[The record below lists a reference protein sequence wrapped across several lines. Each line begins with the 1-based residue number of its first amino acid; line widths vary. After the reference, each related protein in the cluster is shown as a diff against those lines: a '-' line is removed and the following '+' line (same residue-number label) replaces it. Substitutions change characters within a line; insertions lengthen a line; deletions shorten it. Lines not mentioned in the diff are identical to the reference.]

1 LHRHSVANLPR
12 VGGMLGKR
20 ATTVGKLTQAQ
31 RRVILR
37 VLETLPDADALC
49 HGDYHP
55 DNVLLSA
62 RGPLVID
69 WENAALGDPLADV
82 ARTLLLFRTSF
93 LSSQLL
99 ARRTSNRVA
108 AALVANLY
116 LWH

>member
-1 LHRHSVANLPR
+1 
-12 VGGMLGKR
+12 
-20 ATTVGKLTQAQ
+20 
-31 RRVILR
+31 
-37 VLETLPDADALC
+37 
-49 HGDYHP
+49 GDYHP

-99 ARRTSNRVA
+99 ARRTFNRVA

-116 LWH
+116 LWHYRQLRPFDTARLRAWELPVTAARLSEGVETEEAYLLERVRRLIAR